1 MSEEIY
7 VYMDWGNA
15 GPECIGTLRFEQVR
29 GREVFSFSGNTA
41 WLAHKEFRMLDP
53 NIGQFEGPQYLGEGK
68 RNFGL
73 FLDSSPDRWGRM
85 LTKPVQALR
94 SIYQR
99 TIIHLIS
106 I

>member
-7 VYMDWGNA
+7 VYMDWENA

-29 GREVFSFSGNTA
+29 GWEVFSFSGNKA
-41 WLAHKEFRMLDP
+41 WLAHKEFPMLDP
-53 NIGQFEGPQYLGEGK
+53 DIGQFEGPQYLGEGK

-85 LTKPVQALR
+85 LIKRHGPYAQYIR
-94 SIYQR
+94 GR
-99 TIIHLIS
+99 
-106 I
+106 